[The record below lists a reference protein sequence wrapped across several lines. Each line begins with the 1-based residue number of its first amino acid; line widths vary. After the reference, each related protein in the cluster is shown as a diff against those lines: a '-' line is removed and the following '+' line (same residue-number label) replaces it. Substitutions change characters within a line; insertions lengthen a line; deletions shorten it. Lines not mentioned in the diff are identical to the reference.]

1 MVTGMITGQLSVR
14 PSKIVA
20 GHEPEKT
27 NEFLQA
33 MGTAILH
40 KVGQVC
46 LFVKLRK
53 LLTVEICL
61 ESSPYFQLINLVDKL
76 DCCTQT
82 SNSQRFPL
90 DIIIF
95 KKYVGCSWFSEFTE
109 RLSLHLFS

>member
-46 LFVKLRK
+46 LFFKLRK
-53 LLTVEICL
+53 L
-61 ESSPYFQLINLVDKL
+61 
-76 DCCTQT
+76 
-82 SNSQRFPL
+82 
-90 DIIIF
+90 
-95 KKYVGCSWFSEFTE
+95 
-109 RLSLHLFS
+109 